1 LLLLTAPDP
10 LQKLIKIKTKNM
22 SKKIALITGAN
33 KGIGFETAR
42 QLGKEGVTIIAA
54 ARNREKGL
62 QAVEDLKKEGVDAEY
77 LQLDVD
83 NNSDIKTTFDYIDK
97 KYGKLDIL
105 VNNAGI
111 MVEDGDFAFN
121 STITVSD
128 QDLRQTLDT
137 NFFNVVKL
145 TNTLLPLLQK
155 SEGGRIVNLSSILGS
170 LNLHS
175 DATSPIY
182 ASKKFAYNT
191 SKTALNSYTV
201 HLAAALSG
209 TNVKVN
215 SVHPGWVKTDMGTDA
230 APMEIA
236 DGAKTS
242 VALSLLGANGPS
254 GKYMHLGEELPW

>member
-1 LLLLTAPDP
+1 
-10 LQKLIKIKTKNM
+10 M

-42 QLGKEGVTIIAA
+42 QLGKEGITIIAA
-54 ARNREKGL
+54 ARNKEKGNE
-62 QAVEDLKKEGVDAEY
+62 AVQKLKSEGIDAEF

-83 NNSDIKTTFDYIDK
+83 NNSDIKTTYEYILQ

-111 MVEDGDFAFN
+111 LVEEGDFAFN
-121 STITVSD
+121 TTTTISD

-155 SEGGRIVNLSSILGS
+155 SEAGRIVNLSSILGS

-175 DATSPIY
+175 DVSSPIY
-182 ASKKFAYNT
+182 SSKKFAYNT

-201 HLAAALSG
+201 HLAAALAG

-242 VALSLLGANGPS
+242 VALSLLDANGPT

>member
-1 LLLLTAPDP
+1 
-10 LQKLIKIKTKNM
+10 M

-33 KGIGFETAR
+33 KGIGLETAR
-42 QLGKEGVTIIAA
+42 QLGKEGITVIAA
-54 ARNREKGL
+54 ARNKERGIKAVKQL
-62 QAVEDLKKEGVDAEY
+62 QSEGIDAEF

-83 NNSDIKTTFDYIDK
+83 NNADIKAAFDYINN

-111 MVEDGDFAFN
+111 MIESGGFGEN
-121 STITVSD
+121 NTTTISD
-128 QDLRQTLDT
+128 KELHETLDT

-145 TNTLLPLLQK
+145 TNTLLPLIQK
-155 SEGGRIVNLSSILGS
+155 SEAGRIVNLSSILGS

-175 DATSPIY
+175 DASSPIY
-182 ASKKFAYNT
+182 GSKLFAYNT

-201 HLAAALSG
+201 HLAAALKD
-209 TNVKVN
+209 TPVKVN
-215 SVHPGWVKTDMGTDA
+215 SVHPGWVKTDMGSDA
-230 APMEIA
+230 APMEIV

-242 VALSLLGANGPS
+242 VALSLLDSNGPT